1 MKKSIDVLSYLVQ
14 AIVNN
19 PDDVIVESKTDELG
33 VLLTLHV
40 NKEDMGLVIG
50 RAGSTA
56 KAIRTLIRT
65 VGMQERSRINI
76 KIAEPEGS
84 THNPQSEY

>member
-1 MKKSIDVLSYLVQ
+1 MEKSIEALKYLVQ
-14 AIVNN
+14 CIVNR
-19 PDDVIVESKTDELG
+19 PDDVIVESRTDELG

-40 NKEDMGLVIG
+40 HKEDMGLIIG

-56 KAIRTLIRT
+56 KSIRNIVRAI
-65 VGMQERSRINI
+65 GMKERARINI

-84 THNPQSEY
+84 EHQHNDQ